1 MHGNKGDDKYSSDS
15 ASMGDDLQGG
25 GSYGATLRYQEL
37 GSDRGDGEG
46 DGGFTP
52 SGVPEDGRN
61 LISVS

>member
-1 MHGNKGDDKYSSDS
+1 
-15 ASMGDDLQGG
+15 MGDDLQGG